1 MKSSLV
7 KDSSPV
13 KDIVVDQVDEKYSEH
28 MSERSN
34 EELVPPHYY
43 AQIGLQKKL
52 MLALK
57 STIDSLA
64 MAKR

>member
-13 KDIVVDQVDEKYSEH
+13 KDIIIDQVDEKYSEN

-34 EELVPPHYY
+34 EELL
-43 AQIGLQKKL
+43 G
-52 MLALK
+52 
-57 STIDSLA
+57 
-64 MAKR
+64 KRF